1 MSFKDIFKKSFLEGF
16 ATGELTGRVI
26 LAALGIAAVLALYIF
41 FVYRVMTRKT
51 FYSKNF
57 GIALVGVAL
66 ITAALILTMQSSV
79 VISLGMVGALS
90 IVRFRTAIKDPR
102 DTTYIFWAIAVGV
115 CCGICDYLIAGIGS
129 AVIFCM
135 MVLIGNVRGNDRYLL
150 IVRTSGTP
158 DTRVEE
164 LMQSYYQNK
173 ARLRV
178 KNTASQQSEYIYEL
192 SASVLNKHGGSE
204 EISNELYALAGVQN
218 VNMVCQ
224 NDEITA

>member
-1 MSFKDIFKKSFLEGF
+1 MNKELLYYLTNDAGSLTLQEILLSFACAVVLGAVIFVSYRFCH
-16 ATGELTGRVI
+16 TGAVYSAKFNVSLWMMTLVTTLIMCVI
-26 LAALGIAAVLALYIF
+26 G
-41 FVYRVMTRKT
+41 
-51 FYSKNF
+51 NN
-57 GIALVGVAL
+57 IAL
-66 ITAALILTMQSSV
+66 
-79 VISLGMVGALS
+79 SLGMVGALS

-150 IVRTSGTP
+150 IVRTAGTP

-192 SASVLNKHGGSE
+192 SASVLKKHGGSE
-204 EISNELYALAGVQN
+204 EISKELYALAGVQN
-218 VNMVCQ
+218 VNLVCQ